1 MNTYKMKLLPK
12 YFDELRRGSKYIEI
26 RCNDEKRKTIKVEDR
41 IVFINTETGE
51 EADTTV
57 LALEHYSSFE
67 ELICHHPVESFG
79 FTNASVEDVIR
90 AIYNIYTHEQ
100 EKQYG
105 ALGIILKTVLSGE

>member
-26 RCNDEKRKTIKVEDR
+26 RCNDEKRKKIKVEDR

-67 ELICHHPVESFG
+67 ELIWVKSSITLLPENSLNPLLRLF
-79 FTNASVEDVIR
+79 
-90 AIYNIYTHEQ
+90 
-100 EKQYG
+100 
-105 ALGIILKTVLSGE
+105 IIQL